1 MATNKIQTGKVLS
14 ITLIAAAKSGDIV
27 IQNKLVGV
35 ALTDGE
41 IGETIAVEIG
51 GVWELPKK
59 AKETGAIGAYAYWH
73 ATNGIQNSNTGSA
86 QKVGIFVETATD
98 ADDELTAFVRLN
110 ECI

>member
-1 MATNKIQTGKVLS
+1 MATNKVQTGKVLS
-14 ITLIAAAKSGDIV
+14 ITLTAAAKSGDIV
-27 IQNKLVGV
+27 IQNKLVGI

-59 AKETGAIGAYAYWH
+59 AKETAAVGVYAYWH
-73 ATNGIQNSNTGSA
+73 STNGIQNSNTGSA
-86 QKVGIFVETATD
+86 QKVGVFVEAATD
-98 ADDELTAFVRLN
+98 ADEELTAFVRLN